1 MTFRAFI
8 WIIVAVALWV
18 HLWLKI
24 HEKPETLDK
33 ILGILRALFKL
44 LFLLWISLLI
54 WWGAIYW
61 IWWFIK
67 YWDTVELP
75 DWLNNIIAV
84 LWMWFII
91 GSLIYYWWITIKNH
105 WWFKK
110 RIKYLRDK
118 RIARK
123 KRIANLKWEE
133 KERYEKKR
141 RDWIIIIICLSIVF
155 APWIIIE
162 ILNLFWAGL

>member
-1 MTFRAFI
+1 
-8 WIIVAVALWV
+8 
-18 HLWLKI
+18 
-24 HEKPETLDK
+24 
-33 ILGILRALFKL
+33 
-44 LFLLWISLLI
+44 
-54 WWGAIYW
+54 
-61 IWWFIK
+61 
-67 YWDTVELP
+67 LP

-155 APWIIIE
+155 APWIIIG
-162 ILNLFWAGL
+162 IFNLFWAGL

>member
-18 HLWLKI
+18 HFWLKI
-24 HEKPETLDK
+24 HEKPEALDK

-123 KRIANLKWEE
+123 KKIANLKWEE

-155 APWIIIE
+155 APWIIIG